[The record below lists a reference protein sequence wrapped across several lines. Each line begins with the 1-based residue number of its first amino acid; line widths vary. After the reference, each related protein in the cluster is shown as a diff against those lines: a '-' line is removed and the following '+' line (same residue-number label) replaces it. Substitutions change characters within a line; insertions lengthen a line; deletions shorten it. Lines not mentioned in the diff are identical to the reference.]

1 MKTLVPVV
9 LLGSAFG
16 WSIPL
21 LFLGGGE
28 MDSGW
33 RSLPGARVSG
43 SPEDLMPRS
52 LPYHLPS
59 ILQAGDGPPQIRPY
73 HTIIEIAEHK

>member
-1 MKTLVPVV
+1 
-9 LLGSAFG
+9 
-16 WSIPL
+16 
-21 LFLGGGE
+21 

-33 RSLPGARVSG
+33 RSLPGARASG

-52 LPYHLPS
+52 LPYQLPS
-59 ILQAGDGPPQIRPY
+59 VLQAGDGPPQMRPY